1 MKFLIASLIIIAVAI
16 AAAFF
21 IHIDAG
27 QVDIV
32 FQGLHYSTS
41 LAIALSILAVA
52 FIGFYILLRLLLGL
66 LNAPKSMKKRG
77 ARKREEKAHVSLSD
91 GLVKYTE
98 GEYENAEATLL
109 NNMSANKQC
118 DLANYLT
125 AAKAAG
131 HRQQYDLSKEY
142 LDKAAAI
149 SPEAEVPAGI
159 AEGEILMARK
169 AYRDAIRVLTAV
181 RNKAPNNTRA
191 IWLLGQ
197 AYGEVRNW
205 DSMIEMAK
213 LARRKQ
219 AAPRDEVL
227 ALETA
232 AAVGALGDC
241 AEGNVKDVYERQ
253 SSHIQELSPVVLA
266 YVKRLNGMGK
276 ADEASKVAAKSL
288 DGSWDETLAAYFGAI
303 EASDTAS
310 QNAQID
316 KWLKANGESA
326 GLLLAKGNAAYRASD
341 WQGARDALVKS
352 IGISPSRDAFFTLG
366 KTLEALGDK
375 DAAIE
380 SYKHGY
386 AVDQS
391 RPTSK
396 KPVAEDV
403 TSET

>member
-52 FIGFYILLRLLLGL
+52 FIAFYFVLRILLGL

-77 ARKREEKAHVSLSD
+77 ERKREEKAHVSLSD

-98 GEYENAEATLL
+98 GDYESAEATLL

-131 HRQQYDLSKEY
+131 HRQQFDLSKEY

-159 AEGEILMARK
+159 AEAEILMSRNSF
-169 AYRDAIRVLTAV
+169 REAIKVLTAV

-205 DSMIEMAK
+205 DSMTEMAK

-219 AAPRDEVL
+219 AAPRDDVL
-227 ALETA
+227 AMETA
-232 AAVGALGDC
+232 AAVGALNDC

-253 SSHIQELSPVVLA
+253 ASHIQELSPVVLA
-266 YVKRLNGMGK
+266 YVKRLNAMGK
-276 ADEASKVAAKSL
+276 ADDASKVAAKAL
-288 DGSWDETLAAYFGAI
+288 DVSWDESLVAYFGEI
-303 EASDTAS
+303 ESSDTAG
-310 QNAQID
+310 QNAQIE

-326 GLLLAKGNAAYRASD
+326 GLLLAKGNAAYRGSD

-386 AVDQS
+386 AVDQAKT
-391 RPTSK
+391 PAVSK
-396 KPVAEDV
+396 PAEDANIA
-403 TSET
+403 S